1 MARST
6 IRQNRNTRRIPI
18 ANGIASD
25 RVIIDSLEQAGK
37 KDKDRKRRNQPSS
50 DVEDEDKTSLTK
62 IPGLRYLWI
71 ANTKLTDEFVDD
83 LSNIEQLEI
92 LKLEGTEISTEGI
105 ERLRLKKPILRIDG
119 VKSAGK

>member
-1 MARST
+1 M
-6 IRQNRNTRRIPI
+6 
-18 ANGIASD
+18 
-25 RVIIDSLEQAGK
+25 K

-50 DVEDEDKTSLTK
+50 DVEDEDKKSLTK